1 MASLGLLLLLL
12 MFMFAIIGVQYFSLI
27 NLEGAE
33 ELGLR
38 ANFQSFGTAFLTLI
52 RCATGE
58 AWN

>member
-1 MASLGLLLLLL
+1 M
-12 MFMFAIIGVQYFSLI
+12 V

-33 ELGLR
+33 ELGMH

-58 AWN
+58 AWNQIMFDSSRTSTIDFECVQGESY